1 MFDIWSAVKPENV
14 SAGNSRQQNMVETN
28 SQPPA

>member
-1 MFDIWSAVKPENV
+1 MFDIWSAVKPAKRL
-14 SAGNSRQQNMVETN
+14 SWQFRQQNMVETN